1 MTASATPRDS
11 DSPHPPNSPHA
22 PALTIVLTGRNDG
35 YGGGDFTARFFR
47 TLRFNHDH
55 LREAG
60 VSHEIV
66 LVEWAPP
73 SDRPH
78 LIDLLAEALPDVAA
92 HAVRSYLVDPSYHEA
107 CTLNPRLA
115 YLEYMAKNV
124 GIRRARGAMV
134 LATNTDIYL
143 GRGIVMAMAGGTL
156 GAGALYRAPRVDVK
170 LGTDES
176 RVDWSMLEDERNQ
189 HPPRGYRPPL
199 YSGAT
204 GDFVLLD
211 RDSFQA
217 LRGFNEVYRL
227 ARVGI
232 DVNFLVKAYASG
244 YPIRDVGA
252 PVYHTNHA
260 GSYQM
265 AKGAASEDAAAAS
278 WGSAWP
284 SRTIVYE
291 NPEGWGLGAA
301 PERVMRESVTWLDFD
316 WRAVPPLV
324 DLRRIVL
331 PAARSGQKEIEES

>member
-1 MTASATPRDS
+1 MTVSH
-11 DSPHPPNSPHA
+11 SPHPPYPPASPPP

-35 YGGGDFTARFFR
+35 YGGGDFTTRFFR
-47 TLRFNHDH
+47 TLRFNHDR

-60 VSHEIV
+60 VRHEIV

-73 SDRPH
+73 ADRPH
-78 LIDLLAEALPDVAA
+78 LTDLLAEALPDVAA
-92 HAVRSYLVDPSYHEA
+92 SALRSYLVDPAYHDA
-107 CTLNPRLA
+107 CTQNPQLA
-115 YLEYMAKNV
+115 YLEYMAKNI
-124 GIRRARGAMV
+124 GIRRAGGAMV

-143 GRGIVMAMAGGTL
+143 GRGIVTALAAGSLAAGT
-156 GAGALYRAPRVDVK
+156 LYRALRIDVK

-176 RVDWSMLEDERNQ
+176 RADWAMLEDERNQ
-189 HPPRGYRPPL
+189 HPLRGYRPPL

-211 RDSFQA
+211 RDSFHA

-232 DVNFLVKAYASG
+232 DVNFLVKAYGSG
-244 YPIRDVGA
+244 YPIQDVGA

-260 GSYQM
+260 GSFRM
-265 AKGAASEDAAAAS
+265 SRGSASLDEAAAS
-278 WGSAWP
+278 WGTAWP
-284 SRTIVYE
+284 SRSIVYE
-291 NPEGWGLGAA
+291 NPETWGLGGA
-301 PERVMRESVTWLDFD
+301 PERIVRDGVAWLDFD

-331 PAARSGQKEIEES
+331 PASRMGQEEIEES